1 MGDNAISPQ
10 WPATRWPATLW
21 IVRHGESAGNIASR
35 QTQPG
40 DHRFRLNLRDADV
53 PLSDLGEK
61 QARALG
67 QYFALNG
74 AGAKPDFILTSPYVR
89 AIDTA
94 RHFHASNGAHKTT
107 PILTD
112 ERLREKECGI
122 LDGLTPDGVA
132 HFHPDQSAQRALLG
146 KFYHRPPGGENWCD
160 VILRLR
166 SLMNRISIHHSG
178 EHVMIVAHEVV
189 VFCLRYIIENLDEA
203 AIMAID
209 AEGDVA
215 NCALTEYK
223 FDPAAASGN
232 GALVR
237 ARWADTAA
245 VAAQGAAITEAR
257 DEIVA
262 ARG

>member
-1 MGDNAISPQ
+1 MTPDVDIV
-10 WPATRWPATLW
+10 RWPATLW
-21 IVRHGESAGNIASR
+21 IIRHGESSGNIASR
-35 QTQPG
+35 ETKPG
-40 DHRFRLNLRDADV
+40 DHRFRLDMRDADV
-53 PLSDLGEK
+53 PLSNQGET
-61 QARALG
+61 QASALG
-67 QYFALNG
+67 NYFALSHAN
-74 AGAKPDFILTSPYVR
+74 AKPDFILTSPYVR
-89 AIDTA
+89 AIETA
-94 RHFHASNGAHKTT
+94 RLFHAAGGAHQHT

-132 HFHPDQSAQRALLG
+132 HYHPDQSAQRALLG

-209 AEGDVA
+209 AQGDVA
-215 NCALTEYK
+215 NCALTEYR
-223 FDPAAASGN
+223 FDASAARGN

-237 ARWADTAA
+237 TRWAETDGIAARGAA
-245 VAAQGAAITEAR
+245 VTEAR
-257 DEIVA
+257 DDIAA

>member
-1 MGDNAISPQ
+1 MSA
-10 WPATRWPATLW
+10 RWPATLW
-21 IVRHGESAGNIASR
+21 IIRHGESAGNIASR
-35 QTQPG
+35 ETQPG
-40 DHRFRLNLRDADV
+40 DHRFRLDMRDADI
-53 PLSDLGEK
+53 PLSPTGEH
-61 QARALG
+61 QASALG
-67 QYFALNG
+67 HWFASG
-74 AGAKPDFILTSPYVR
+74 KVHAKPDFILSSPYLR
-89 AIDTA
+89 AIETA
-94 RHFHASNGAHKTT
+94 RLFHAAGGAHSKT

-132 HFHPDQSAQRALLG
+132 HFHPDQSAQRKLLG

-166 SLMNRISIHHSG
+166 SLLNRISIHHSG

-209 AEGDVA
+209 ASGDVA
-215 NCALTEYK
+215 NCAITEYR
-223 FDPAAASGN
+223 FDVKAADGN
-232 GALVR
+232 GGLIR
-237 ARWADTAA
+237 TRWAETIG
-245 VAAQGAAITEAR
+245 VTSHGAKITEAS
-257 DEIVA
+257 DKIVA

>member
-1 MGDNAISPQ
+1 MPDYKN
-10 WPATRWPATLW
+10 PARWPATLW

-40 DHRFRLNLRDADV
+40 DHRFRLDMRDADV
-53 PLSDLGEK
+53 PLSSLGET
-61 QARALG
+61 QANALG
-67 QYFALNG
+67 SYFASGNI
-74 AGAKPDFILTSPYVR
+74 AVKPDFILTSPYVR
-89 AIDTA
+89 AIETA
-94 RHFHASNGAHKTT
+94 RLFHAAGGARKNT

-132 HFHPDQSAQRALLG
+132 HYHPEQSAQRALLG

-203 AIMAID
+203 AIMKID

-215 NCALTEYK
+215 NCALTEYR
-223 FDPAAASGN
+223 FEAATAHGN

-237 ARWADTAA
+237 TRWAETD
-245 VAAQGAAITEAR
+245 VIVAQGAAVTEAR
-257 DEIVA
+257 DDIVA